1 MHIPTL
7 RERSCIVF
15 ALILFIL
22 AVGPSFTN
30 AQKPGQVKSYYSP
43 IIRIEPEKGFILITA
58 DSGILWV
65 QVEDHVKVHLKD
77 LGVGDMID
85 VTVQYRPDN
94 LPPLLQKWKL
104 AQSHSPCKVFDGKT
118 CSKK

>member
-1 MHIPTL
+1 MRISSL
-7 RERSCIVF
+7 REGSSF
-15 ALILFIL
+15 FLAWFLLILFL
-22 AVGPSFTN
+22 GPSFIF
-30 AQKPGQVKSYYSP
+30 AQKPGQIKSYYSP
-43 IIRIEPEKGFILITA
+43 VIRIEPEKGFLLITA

-65 QVEDHVKVHLKD
+65 QVEDHVKPHLQT

-85 VTVQYRPDN
+85 VTIQFRPDN

-104 AQSHSPCKVFDGKT
+104 AQSKSPCKVFDGKA